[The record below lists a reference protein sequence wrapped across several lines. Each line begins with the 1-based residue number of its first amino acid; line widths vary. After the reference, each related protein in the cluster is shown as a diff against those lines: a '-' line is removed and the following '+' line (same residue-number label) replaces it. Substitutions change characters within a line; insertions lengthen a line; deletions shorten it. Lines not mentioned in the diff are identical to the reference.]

1 MNYSS
6 FGSYPTSTP
15 SGIIYPKWHDET
27 LLAFKELHKN
37 DSLLPYGMGRSYG
50 DSCLNNDHSLLLTKS
65 LNNVISFDAI
75 NGKIECESGCTF
87 DEILQLIVPK
97 GWFLPVTPG
106 TRFITV
112 GGAIANDIHGKNHS
126 SAGNFGNHVQ
136 WFYLLRSDD
145 EQELYCSQDMNQ
157 ELYMATIGGLGLTG
171 IITKA
176 CFTLKKIDNPYINVD
191 SIKFR
196 GIDEFLDLSETLGM
210 KKEYS
215 VSWFD
220 CYSGSA
226 SNIKGLFTAGTC
238 ADQSYSDN
246 NIAAP
251 KSITFPFDA
260 PGLLL
265 NTLTIKAFNALYYH
279 KQLNKAKSSI
289 QHYEPFFY
297 PLDAIHKWNR
307 MYGKRG
313 FVQYQNIIPFES
325 GIEPINDIL
334 SLIKKSDEG
343 SFLVVLKTFGS
354 IESRGMMS
362 FPKPGITLAMDFPWH
377 GDKTAALL
385 DAFDSITAQAKGRVY
400 PAKDSRMS
408 GKHFRQYYPNWE
420 RFMQYKDP
428 CISSSF
434 IRRVLA

>member
-6 FGSYPTSTP
+6 FGSYPKSTP

-27 LLAFKELHKN
+27 LLAFKELKKD

-50 DSCLNNDHSLLLTKS
+50 DSCLNNDHSLLVTKS

-75 NGKIECESGCTF
+75 NGNIECESGCTF

-136 WFYLLRSDD
+136 WFCLLRSDY

-191 SIKFR
+191 SIKFK

-210 KKEYS
+210 QKEYS

-226 SNIKGLFTAGTC
+226 SNIKGLFTAGTS

-279 KQLNKAKSSI
+279 KQLNKAKASI

-297 PLDAIHKWNR
+297 PLDAIDKWNR

-334 SLIKKSDEG
+334 SLIKKSGEG

-377 GDKTAALL
+377 GDKTATLL
-385 DAFDSITAQAKGRVY
+385 DAFDSITAEAKGRVY

>member
-6 FGSYPTSTP
+6 FGSYPKSTP

-27 LLAFKELHKN
+27 LLAFKEIHKN

-65 LNNVISFDAI
+65 LNNIISFDAI
-75 NGKIECESGCTF
+75 NGNIECESGCTF

-136 WFYLLRSDD
+136 WFYVFRSDY
-145 EQELYCSQDMNQ
+145 EQELYCSQDINQ
-157 ELYMATIGGLGLTG
+157 DLYMATIGGLGLTG

-176 CFTLKKIDNPYINVD
+176 CFSLKKIDNPYINVEC
-191 SIKFR
+191 IKFK

-210 KKEYS
+210 QKEYS

-238 ADQSYSDN
+238 ADQSYSNN
-246 NIAAP
+246 NIKAP

-260 PGLLL
+260 PGFLL
-265 NTLTIKAFNALYYH
+265 NTFTIKAFNALYYH
-279 KQLNKAKSSI
+279 KQLNKAKSSV

-334 SLIKKSDEG
+334 SLIKKSGEG

-354 IESRGMMS
+354 IQSRGMMS
-362 FPKPGITLAMDFPWH
+362 FPKPGITLAMDFPWN
-377 GDKTAALL
+377 GAKTATLL
-385 DAFDSITAQAKGRVY
+385 DAFDTITAEAKGRVY
-400 PAKDSRMS
+400 PAKDARMS
-408 GKHFRQYYPNWE
+408 GKHFRQYFPNWE